1 MRKQLSLFLAAVMLF
16 GCLGLTAYAE
26 EPAQG
31 RFTSY
36 EQVNAAITII
46 PGTDTQAELGYL
58 DGVTE
63 ILTVDGLQFK
73 DLNGNGMLDKY
84 EDWRL
89 DVDERIRDLYDQMTL
104 EEKAGLFYHV
114 NT

>member
-73 DLNGNGMLDKY
+73 DLNGNGA
-84 EDWRL
+84 WTSTRTGAWTWTNASGICTT
-89 DVDERIRDLYDQMTL
+89 R
-104 EEKAGLFYHV
+104 
-114 NT
+114 

>member
-1 MRKQLSLFLAAVMLF
+1 MRKLSLFLAAVMLF

-26 EPAQG
+26 EPAQA

-46 PGTDTQAELGYL
+46 QATDTQAELGYL

-73 DLNGNGMLDKY
+73 DLNGNGALDKY
-84 EDWRL
+84 ED
-89 DVDERIRDLYDQMTL
+89 
-104 EEKAGLFYHV
+104 
-114 NT
+114 

>member
-1 MRKQLSLFLAAVMLF
+1 MRKLTLFLAVVMLF
-16 GCLGLTAYAE
+16 GSLGLTVYAE
-26 EPAQG
+26 EPVLA

-73 DLNGNGMLDKY
+73 DLNGNGA
-84 EDWRL
+84 WTSTRTGAWTWTNASGICTT
-89 DVDERIRDLYDQMTL
+89 R
-104 EEKAGLFYHV
+104 
-114 NT
+114 